1 MDSLELAVA
10 VIVGIF
16 RWIFRSLGGKRVAS
30 ILSLLFFP
38 LMLFSFISAIT
49 TGPGNNAAE
58 IGVTLVIVALAGGL
72 AAASIFAMWQTRF
85 YTIPVTA
92 FGPATNASAWIS
104 IIGGYLILVLLFG
117 VFIFTVMI
125 IAAAMAA
132 VLGSFNTYTR
142 R

>member
-10 VIVGIF
+10 AIVAMF

-38 LMLFSFISAIT
+38 LMLVSFISAIA
-49 TGPGNNAAE
+49 TGPSGNVAE
-58 IGVTLVIVALAGGL
+58 IGIAFVIVALAGGL
-72 AAASIFAMWQTRF
+72 AAASILAMWQTRF

-92 FGPATNASAWIS
+92 FGPVTNASAWIS

-117 VFIFTVMI
+117 VFILTVMI

-132 VLGSFNTYTR
+132 VLGSFGTYTR